1 MAHPHFTD
9 RSFEQ
14 MARRALSRS
23 SWGPMSP
30 YRDML
35 VTRARLAD
43 ARAFLGAHSPQG
55 RKADRRYAIHVR
67 ARSAVA
73 LVAAELAVAS

>member
-1 MAHPHFTD
+1 MAHPSFTD
-9 RSFEQ
+9 KSFEQ
-14 MARRALSRS
+14 IARRALNRS

-43 ARAFLGAHSPQG
+43 ARAFLGAHSLQG
-55 RKADRRYAIHVR
+55 RKADRRYAIHMR
-67 ARSAVA
+67 ARNAVA